1 MCKKVDKTGEVEARF
16 PKLAVKSVGDRMS
29 IRLVARTSNPSM
41 VAFICRRESRQTL
54 STRLGTIERGRCM
67 LECSAGH
74 SKLLLASLYLFF
86 AQAPLLP
93 L

>member
-1 MCKKVDKTGEVEARF
+1 MDKTGEEQARF
-16 PKLAVKSVGDRMS
+16 LKLGVKSVGDRMS
-29 IRLVARTSNPSM
+29 IRLVARTSNPSRM
-41 VAFICRRESRQTL
+41 VAFICQRESRQTL

-74 SKLLLASLYLFF
+74 SKLLPASLYLFF
-86 AQAPLLP
+86 TQAPLLP